1 MLEISDSF
9 MPAGDLSSSSS
20 SGCVC
25 VCVCVCMYVCVCEGR
40 REKGKKVEGSEEQR
54 SSEDNNPLNVPR

>member
-1 MLEISDSF
+1 M
-9 MPAGDLSSSSS
+9 
-20 SGCVC
+20 
-25 VCVCVCMYVCVCEGR
+25 CVCVCMYVCVCEGR